1 MIFDVD
7 AIFNNFAGVDS
18 FYADD
23 NNVFTEAPFKDRTVG
38 SVKNDMKQFAAEIS
52 GNIEKET
59 NYKTRNAD
67 MPVST
72 ISDIRQNLQDAS
84 TYDGIGDLH
93 NDALKVG
100 RTQRH
105 VASHTSAMADRNEK
119 RKALKKAQEQLD
131 AVTEPSITDRILGKN
146 RRKGRRYNSLKAERD
161 KAQQDFDDAKQAVAD
176 YKSQY
181 KEQRRQ
187 RIIDNTRSRYKAI
200 SDNYDQIKSYNESLK
215 KTYLDMI
222 DHEGYEKL
230 QSEWDKKAPAV
241 FDSSKYD
248 VSTPEGTKALQEAK
262 AKHQELVDKHAQ
274 GFKDQIK
281 TNKENL
287 LKADLDKYREKA
299 KDAFQEQ
306 IIEAR
311 RRGEKFEVTDDMID
325 YKMQSMMAKD
335 YNVSVADA
343 RRGIDILNLKTQ
355 EQKLEKLKDIVGS
368 RLDSYDTSEKDVK
381 GSNGKITKE
390 KDFKALASRKA
401 GSSGVEKAISNSL
414 SGKAK
419 IFGGVAAAALATVGI
434 GSMMM
439 SGGRQSNSNLYN
451 PYQAMY

>member
-7 AIFNNFAGVDS
+7 AIFNNFAEVDS

-52 GNIEKET
+52 GNIEREM
-59 NYKTRNAD
+59 NYKIRNAD
-67 MPVST
+67 MPLST
-72 ISDIRQNLQDAS
+72 ISDIRQNLHDAS

-93 NDALKVG
+93 NNALKVG

-105 VASHTSAMADRNEK
+105 VASHTSVMADRNEK

-131 AVTEPSITDRILGKN
+131 AVTEPSIIDRILGKN
-146 RRKGRRYNSLKAERD
+146 SRKGRRYNSLKAERD

-187 RIIDNTRSRYKAI
+187 QIVDNTRNRYKAI
-200 SDNYDQIKSYNESLK
+200 SDNYAQIKSYNESLK

-230 QSEWDKKAPAV
+230 QLEWDKKAPAA

-262 AKHQELVDKHAQ
+262 ARHQELVDKHAQ

-311 RRGEKFEVTDDMID
+311 RHGEKFEVTDDMID

-343 RRGIDILNLKTQ
+343 RRGVDILKLKTQ
-355 EQKLEKLKDIVGS
+355 EQKLEKLKEIVGS